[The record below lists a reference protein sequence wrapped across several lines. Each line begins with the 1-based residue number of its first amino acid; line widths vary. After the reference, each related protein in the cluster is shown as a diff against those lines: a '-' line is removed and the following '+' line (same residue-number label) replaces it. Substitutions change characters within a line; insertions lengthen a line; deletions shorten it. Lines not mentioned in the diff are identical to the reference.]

1 MNKLSPIN
9 IDPEIMSGA
18 PVFRGTRV
26 TIQTLF
32 DLLENGKTLDEFLEI
47 YDWIPRKQAVEV
59 LELVKRTFS
68 SEKMLNLIDENTA

>member
-1 MNKLSPIN
+1 MNTSAIN

-32 DLLENGKTLDEFLEI
+32 DYLEHGKTVEDFLKDYDWVKKEQALNVLEI
-47 YDWIPRKQAVEV
+47 ARNFVSNKKYLKI
-59 LELVKRTFS
+59 LH
-68 SEKMLNLIDENTA
+68 ENPA

>member
-1 MNKLSPIN
+1 MKTSEIN

-32 DLLENGKTLDEFLEI
+32 DYLENDKTVEDFLAD
-47 YDWIPRKQAVEV
+47 YDWVKREQVIKV
-59 LELVKRTFS
+59 LELAKNFVS
-68 SEKMLNLIDENTA
+68 NEKFLITVDENPA

>member
-1 MNKLSPIN
+1 MNTSVIN

-32 DLLENGKTLDEFLEI
+32 DYLEHGKTVEDFLKD
-47 YDWIPRKQAVEV
+47 YDWVKREQAINV
-59 LELVKRTFS
+59 LELAKNFVS
-68 SEKMLNLIDENTA
+68 NEKYLNIIDENPA

>member
-1 MNKLSPIN
+1 MNTSVIN

-32 DLLENGKTLDEFLEI
+32 DYLEHGKTVEDFLED
-47 YDWIPRKQAVEV
+47 YDWVKKEQAINV
-59 LELVKRTFS
+59 LELAKNFVS
-68 SEKMLNLIDENTA
+68 NEKYLNIFDENPA

>member
-1 MNKLSPIN
+1 MNKSVIN

-32 DLLENGKTLDEFLEI
+32 DYIENGKTIENFIED
-47 YDWIPRKQAVEV
+47 YDWVKREQTIEV
-59 LELVKRTFS
+59 LELAKKFVS
-68 SEKMLNLIDENTA
+68 NEKYLNILDENPA

>member
-1 MNKLSPIN
+1 MKTSVIN

-32 DLLENGKTLDEFLEI
+32 DYLEHGKTVENFLED
-47 YDWIPRKQAVEV
+47 YDWIKREQAISV
-59 LELVKRTFS
+59 LELAKNFIS
-68 SEKMLNLIDENTA
+68 NEKYLNILDENPA

>member
-1 MNKLSPIN
+1 MNISVIN

-32 DLLENGKTLDEFLEI
+32 DYLEHGKTVEDFLED
-47 YDWIPRKQAVEV
+47 YDWVKREQAINV
-59 LELVKRTFS
+59 LELAKNFVS
-68 SEKMLNLIDENTA
+68 NEKYLNTVDENPA

>member
-1 MNKLSPIN
+1 MKTSVIN

-32 DLLENGKTLDEFLEI
+32 DYIEYGKSIEDFLADYDWVKREQAIKVLEIARNFVSNEKYLNILDEN
-47 YDWIPRKQAVEV
+47 PA
-59 LELVKRTFS
+59 
-68 SEKMLNLIDENTA
+68 